1 MQYQAILFDFD
12 YTLGDSTI
20 PIVIGYQTGL
30 TAMGWPE
37 PTVDQVRPTIGY
49 TLYDGYA
56 MLTGDTETRT
66 VALLTEEEVT
76 AADEELSSSESASE
90 SSSSEDGSSSAA

>member
-1 MQYQAILFDFD
+1 MDAYYNADGDLSEMVNIAGATVSTNNFKLM
-12 YTLGDSTI
+12 LGELLGSN
-20 PIVIGYQTGL
+20 
-30 TAMGWPE
+30 
-37 PTVDQVRPTIGY
+37 
-49 TLYDGYA
+49 